1 MVIPDDESTS
11 KSYHLSKF
19 HIHLIIGFTTILLLG
34 IVGVLYYYIPKIS
47 EYSALKKQ
55 HELFVEERM
64 KVLELTRDLERLG
77 QMDAMVRQSLGAQMD
92 IDERPLVSD
101 TLTGTLDK
109 QEFNIS
115 FIDNI
120 PSVMPI
126 QGYVSQ
132 SASKDGIFIK
142 KKHQGIDIVAK
153 EGDPIKAAAS
163 GLVVFSGWTY
173 EYGNLVIIYHGDD
186 YFTHY
191 GHNMKNFKQ
200 QMDRVDR
207 GEVIGLVGN
216 TGVSSG
222 PHLHFEVWKRFTAL
236 DPLIFF
242 PEYKATDL
250 TTSNE

>member
-1 MVIPDDESTS
+1 MVIPDDESGS
-11 KSYHLSKF
+11 RSYHLAKH
-19 HIHLIIGFTTILLLG
+19 HIQLIFGVLVVLLLG
-34 IVGVLYYYIPKIS
+34 IGGLLYYYIPKIS
-47 EYSALKKQ
+47 DYTNLKQQ
-55 HELFVEERM
+55 HDLFVTERM
-64 KVLELTRDLERLG
+64 KVLELTRDLERLN
-77 QMDAMVRQSLGAQMD
+77 QMDALVRQSLGAQLD
-92 IDERPLVSD
+92 IADRPVVIDS
-101 TLTGTLDK
+101 LTGV
-109 QEFNIS
+109 IS
-115 FIDNI
+115 NQDFDISYIDNI

-126 QGYVSQ
+126 QGFVSQ
-132 SASKDGIFIK
+132 RASNDGIFIK

-163 GLVVFSGWTY
+163 GIVVFSGWTY
-173 EYGNLVIIYHGDD
+173 EYGNMVILYHGDD

-207 GEVIGLVGN
+207 GEIIGLVGN

-250 TTSNE
+250 TSTNE